1 MLNIFQTS
9 SNNSTA
15 LRMQNRG
22 VVSIFGAGYPGC
34 DLAALKE
41 DLERAERYIPLA
53 RKYAIAQV
61 LAPGCIERGEG
72 APPVWRENIVG
83 RKLVELYILTG
94 FYLYITDTSGLDQE
108 APIFQF
114 TLEDYDRLSGVLRDL
129 AALEE
134 AKAADILT
142 DLDEF
147 LDILNRQISNTLA
160 QRNDMLARF
169 QELTSAGFTP
179 ETFQE
184 LQKAL
189 EEAKAGEA
197 E

>member
-1 MLNIFQTS
+1 MDRRRL
-9 SNNSTA
+9 
-15 LRMQNRG
+15 
-22 VVSIFGAGYPGC
+22 
-34 DLAALKE
+34 LKE

-94 FYLYITDTSGLDQE
+94 FYLYITD
-108 APIFQF
+108 IFQF